1 MSKNALFYAMC
12 AKKYALLLRA
22 SKVFTNFAQNSG
34 LCAKHTFCAYIEIF
48 IFASLELKLFIMV
61 LKTRDRLIEV
71 ARQLF
76 ARKGIENTTM
86 NDIASASD
94 KGRRTIYTY
103 FKNKRDIFNA
113 VVEQETETLVKRLS
127 EIENKDISAPLK
139 IEEYMVCRFET
150 MREIVSRNGSL
161 KAGFF
166 RDVRKVDR
174 ARKAISEAEI
184 QILTRIL
191 KQGVEDGAFADCNP
205 EQTATVM
212 VHCIHGL
219 DVPYIR
225 DNLAEH
231 GLEQNTV
238 MRNVIDIILNG
249 IRRRLPCDMP
259 IIPDSPLANL

>member
-1 MSKNALFYAMC
+1 
-12 AKKYALLLRA
+12 
-22 SKVFTNFAQNSG
+22 
-34 LCAKHTFCAYIEIF
+34 
-48 IFASLELKLFIMV
+48 MV

-113 VVEQETETLVKRLS
+113 VVEQETEALLGRLT
-127 EIENKDISAPLK
+127 EIENRDISPTQKLEQY
-139 IEEYMVCRFET
+139 IICRFEIV
-150 MREIVSRNGSL
+150 REIVSRNGTL

-174 ARKAISEAEI
+174 VRKTISEHEIEILSRIIRQGMECGQFAE
-184 QILTRIL
+184 
-191 KQGVEDGAFADCNP
+191 CNT
-205 EQTATVM
+205 EHTATVI

-225 DNLAEH
+225 DNLAEN
-231 GLEQNTV
+231 GLDQNTV
-238 MRNVIDIILNG
+238 MRSVIEIILNG
-249 IRRRLPCDMP
+249 IRRRLPCDMSVE
-259 IIPDSPLANL
+259 DVSSH